1 MERHEIAEVLEKA
14 ADLYE
19 SETIE
24 WCKGSN
30 FLTGPGKL
38 SACAQGAINL
48 AAGTYRIAH
57 AELYYGGHPS
67 GEAGWIARPG
77 PIDPD
82 EWERC
87 IERSNEVIRALG
99 QDLRRQGQ
107 SYGSVPNFNDRDV
120 RTKQEVIDAMKE
132 CAKELRNEA

>member
-1 MERHEIAEVLEKA
+1 MEKSEIADILEKA
-14 ADLYE
+14 VDLYE

-30 FLTGPGKL
+30 FKTGSDKL

-48 AAGTYRIAH
+48 ATGTYRIAR

-67 GEAGWIARPG
+67 GESGWVAQPG

-87 IERSNEVIRALG
+87 IERSNEVIRALSL
-99 QDLRRQGQ
+99 DLRRQGQ
-107 SYGSVPNFNDRDV
+107 LYGSVPIFNDRNE